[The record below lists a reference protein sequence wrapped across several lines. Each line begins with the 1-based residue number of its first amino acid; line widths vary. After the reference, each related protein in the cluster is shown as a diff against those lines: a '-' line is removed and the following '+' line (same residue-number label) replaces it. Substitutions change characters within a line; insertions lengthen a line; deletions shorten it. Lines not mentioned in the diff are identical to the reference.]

1 MTVTPSAARSMPAGA
16 PEKIILD
23 CDPGHDDAI
32 AILLA
37 AAHPAI
43 ELLGITTVAGNHS
56 LDNVTH
62 NAQAVCEIA
71 GIDVPIARGA
81 DRPLVTPQIV
91 SEDIHGDSGMDGPVL
106 PRVTRPLDPR
116 HAVEFIIDTVMTHEP
131 GAVTLVPTGPLTN
144 IALAMRKAPEIV
156 ARVKR
161 VVLMGGSYTRGNVT
175 PAAEYNI
182 YVDPE
187 AAEAVFR
194 GEWDVTM
201 VGLDLT
207 HQALATGELQQRV
220 RAAGDHSGGRAP
232 DIAQF
237 MIDIWEFFGT
247 TYREVFDFDWPP
259 VHDACCVAALIDPDL
274 MRTEQAHVSVE
285 LHGEWTKGQTVV
297 NFVDKP
303 GMHHSTGVSAR
314 MTDTR
319 TRVATEL
326 NWERFAD
333 LIVDSVTRLGGE
345 AAHPTNEEEK

>member
-1 MTVTPSAARSMPAGA
+1 MSTQHTRGA
-16 PEKIILD
+16 QQTCEKIILD

-37 AAHPAI
+37 AASPAI

-56 LDNVTH
+56 LDNVTR
-62 NAQAVCEIA
+62 NAQAVCQIA

-91 SEDIHGDSGMDGPVL
+91 SEDIHGDTGMDGPVL
-106 PRVTRPLDPR
+106 PEVTGTLDPR
-116 HAVEFIIDTVMTHEP
+116 HAVDLIIDTVLTHDP
-131 GAVTLVPTGPLTN
+131 GTVTLVPTGPLTN

-156 ARVKR
+156 DRVRR
-161 VVLMGGSYTRGNVT
+161 VILMGGSYTRGNVT

-194 GEWDVTM
+194 GEWEVTM

-207 HQALATGELQQRV
+207 HQALATDELQARV
-220 RAAGDHSGGRAP
+220 RQAGEATGGRGREV
-232 DIAQF
+232 AQF
-237 MIDIWEFFGT
+237 MLDIWEFFGT
-247 TYREVFDFDWPP
+247 TYREVFDFDAPP
-259 VHDACCVAALIDPDL
+259 VHDACCVAALIAPDL
-274 MRTEQAHVSVE
+274 LRTELAHVSVE

-297 NFVDKP
+297 NFATKP
-303 GMHHSTGVSAR
+303 GMHHATGVADR

-319 TRVATEL
+319 TLVATEL
-326 NWERFAD
+326 DWSRFAD
-333 LIVDSVTRLGGE
+333 IVVEAVHQLG
-345 AAHPTNEEEK
+345 AARYA

>member
-1 MTVTPSAARSMPAGA
+1 MSAATP
-16 PEKIILD
+16 PQKIILD

-43 ELLGITTVAGNHS
+43 DLLGITTVAGNHS
-56 LDNVTH
+56 LDNVTR

-71 GIDVPIARGA
+71 GLDVPIARGA
-81 DRPLVTPQIV
+81 DRPLVTPQTV

-116 HAVEFIIDTVMTHEP
+116 HGVDLIIDTVMTHEP
-131 GAVTLVPTGPLTN
+131 GTVTLVPTGPLTN
-144 IALAMRKAPEIV
+144 IALAMRKAPEV
-156 ARVKR
+156 VERVR
-161 VVLMGGSYTRGNVT
+161 QVVLMGGSYTRGNVT
-175 PAAEYNI
+175 PVAEYNI

-194 GEWDVTM
+194 GAWDVTM

-207 HQALATGELQQRV
+207 HQALATGEMQQRV
-220 RAAGDHSGGRAP
+220 REAGEHSLGRGRE
-232 DIAQF
+232 IAQF

-259 VHDACCVAALIDPDL
+259 IHDACCIAALIDPDL
-274 MRTEQAHVSVE
+274 MRTELAHVSVE

-303 GMHHSTGVSAR
+303 GMHHATGVAER

-326 NWERFAD
+326 DWERFAN
-333 LIVDSVTRLGGE
+333 LVVESVTRLDS
-345 AAHPTNEEEK
+345 ATPRTASDPEETS